1 MRPAD
6 FKFNLIN
13 SYLGLLKSL
22 SPENKLELISRLSDS
37 IKGSTKPTG
46 KSISDLY
53 GACISKKSVDEI
65 LSDLRASGNLSRQ

>member
-22 SPENKLELISRLSDS
+22 SPENRLELISKLSDS
-37 IKGSTKPTG
+37 AKGSKKPTG

-53 GACISKKSVDEI
+53 GAFICKKSADEI
-65 LSDLRASGNLSRQ
+65 LSDLKASRNFKRN